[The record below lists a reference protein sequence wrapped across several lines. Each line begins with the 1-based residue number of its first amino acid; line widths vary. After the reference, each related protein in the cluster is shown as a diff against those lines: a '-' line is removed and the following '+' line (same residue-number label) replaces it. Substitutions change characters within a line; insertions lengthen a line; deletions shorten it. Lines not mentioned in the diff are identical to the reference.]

1 MERKIKIDN
10 NDQEITILLESNT
23 ITPGVYINAEYD
35 IPNSY
40 RFNYLDNYIDKNDLN
55 SIIVNRPTKYI
66 TNEKIVSTYEDVIEH
81 FTESDEK
88 YFVTGYTDSKF
99 MLIDKYINN
108 KINGNIITF
117 DKINSSKTP
126 FDLKKYDGTTFI
138 SPNNKNKNYRTNIKV
153 ELSGLGI
160 SAMILNEANQKEYVL
175 YLDTKNPI
183 KYIDINENLTMFIY
197 MRDNN
202 EDPVT
207 ANLLLYG
214 GLVEEPKITSDVFIN
229 RGYNTAFEPIKKL
242 KNIKTINELIK
253 SGQGFYKI
261 NTKGYDFN
269 NK

>member
-10 NDQEITILLESNT
+10 NDQEITILLETNT
-23 ITPGVYINAEYD
+23 IIPGVYINAEYNG
-35 IPNSY
+35 PNSY
-40 RFNYLDNYIDKNDLN
+40 KFDYLDNYINKNDSN
-55 SIIVNRPTKYI
+55 SITPTKSKYI
-66 TNEKIVSTYEDVIEH
+66 TNEKIISTYEDVIDH

-99 MLIDKYINN
+99 MVIDKYIND
-108 KINGNIITF
+108 KINGNIITLN
-117 DKINSSKTP
+117 KINNSKSP
-126 FDLKKYDGTTFI
+126 FDLKKYDGTTN
-138 SPNNKNKNYRTNIKV
+138 STLPNNKSKNYRINIKV

-160 SAMILNEANQKEYVL
+160 SAMILNEVGQKEYVL
-175 YLDTKNPI
+175 YLDTKIPI

-202 EDPVT
+202 EDSVT
-207 ANLLLYG
+207 ANLLLYD